1 MLFRFEDF
9 KYITSNILPKY
20 NILVNQKVNTSSN
33 KFYSKLYKTFKET
46 YKINDFEK
54 EKIINSKIQ
63 NIYYSK
69 EEILEHIKKY
79 L

>member
-1 MLFRFEDF
+1 MEKLVPLQYDNL
-9 KYITSNILPKY
+9 IQILNIVQ
-20 NILVNQKVNTSSN
+20 I
-33 KFYSKLYKTFKET
+33 
-46 YKINDFEK
+46 YKIHDLEK
-54 EKIINSKIQ
+54 EKIINSKIT

>member
-1 MLFRFEDF
+1 MIYYYLD
-9 KYITSNILPKY
+9 L
-20 NILVNQKVNTSSN
+20 NQIVVLKWNQ
-33 KFYSKLYKTFKET
+33 

-54 EKIINSKIQ
+54 EKIINSKIT